1 MARAGMANLIR
12 QLRVNGAAGATDENV
27 NGVLYWTDDQLEDIL
42 DRYSSDVN
50 DIQLVTYSRM
60 ESGVTVW
67 KQYYLPASVPLDLE
81 GSATVGEF
89 TVVDTLG
96 NVISASDYTFD
107 LSRRRI
113 DFTVSQAGRSYFLR
127 ARAFDLNRATS
138 ELWSKKA
145 GLRAELIDWK
155 AGTYNLKEDQVYQHA
170 LHEAAR
176 WAGKSGFNRVRL
188 NRDDYAYSIE

>member
-1 MARAGMANLIR
+1 MARAGMADLIR
-12 QLRVNGAAGATDENV
+12 QLRINGAAGATDENV
-27 NGVLYWTDDQLEDIL
+27 NGILYWTDDQLEDIL

-67 KQYYLPASVPLDLE
+67 KTYYLPASVPLNLE

-96 NVISASDYTFD
+96 NVASGYTFD
-107 LSRRRI
+107 LARRRV
-113 DFTVSQAGRSYFLR
+113 DFAVNQNGKTYYVR
-127 ARAFDLNRATS
+127 ARSFDLNRATS

-145 GLRAELIDWK
+145 SLRAELIDWK
-155 AGTYNLKEDQVYQHA
+155 AGTYNLKEDQIYQHA
-170 LHEAAR
+170 LQEAQR
-176 WAGKSGFNRVRL
+176 WAGKAGFNRVRL
-188 NRDDYAYSIE
+188 NRDDYANSIW